1 MNKKLPVDQF
11 NAFIQYGQPYI
22 AGETN
27 KPLSNFSFGIKDIFD
42 VAGFPTAFGS
52 PDWLNTHPLATQTAP
67 AVLDLVQQGATLIGK
82 THTDELTYSIL
93 GINAHYGTPT
103 NPNYPSRI
111 PGGSSSGSAVSVAG
125 KLVDFAIGSDT
136 GGSVRTPASFCGI
149 YGMRPTHGRI
159 SLENARPLA
168 KSFDTLGWFSRDPE
182 ILFEVGKS
190 LLKEELKPN
199 TQAIEVLAPKQ
210 AWEIVP
216 EGLRRLALKRVQEIF
231 VRNNIVNKDLPSLNL
246 QAWANT
252 FSIIQA
258 SEIWQEHG
266 AWASRHFE
274 NFGPGIKDR
283 FLFAS
288 KIDPS
293 IAAQALDERIKI
305 QALLNSI
312 LDSTF
317 LLIPTV
323 ADIAPFLNS
332 TKNQLED
339 FRQKSFQL
347 LCIAGLGG
355 LPQISLP
362 VVYSSEGALG
372 ISLVGPK
379 DSDMELL
386 HFAKALAI

>member
-1 MNKKLPVDQF
+1 MNKNLPVDQF

-22 AGETN
+22 AGEIN
-27 KPLSNFSFGIKDIFD
+27 KPLSNLSFGIKDIFD
-42 VAGFPTAFGS
+42 IAGFPTAFGS
-52 PDWLNTHPLATQTAP
+52 PDWLNTHPVATQTAP
-67 AVLDLVQQGATLIGK
+67 AVLDLVQQGATLVGK

-103 NPNYPSRI
+103 NPNYPNRI

-125 KLVDFAIGSDT
+125 KLVDFTIGSDT

-159 SLENARPLA
+159 TLENARPLA
-168 KSFDTLGWFSRDPE
+168 KSFDTLGWFARDPE
-182 ILFEVGKS
+182 ILSEVGKS
-190 LLKEELKPN
+190 LLKEGLKPN
-199 TQAIEVLAPKQ
+199 TQDIEVVAPNQ

-216 EGLRRLALKRVQEIF
+216 DELRRLALKRVQEIL
-231 VRNNIVNKDLPSLNL
+231 VRNNVINKDLPSLNL
-246 QAWANT
+246 KSWANT
-252 FSIIQA
+252 FNIIQA
-258 SEIWQEHG
+258 NEIWQEHG
-266 AWASRHFE
+266 VWASKHFE
-274 NFGPGIKDR
+274 NLGPGIKDR

-293 IAAQALDERIKI
+293 IAAQAVGQRIKI
-305 QALLNSI
+305 QDLLNSI
-312 LDSTF
+312 LTNTF

-323 ADIAPFLNS
+323 ADIAPLLNS

-339 FRQKSFQL
+339 FRQKSLQL
-347 LCIAGLGG
+347 LCISGLGG

-362 VVYSSEGALG
+362 VVSNSEGALG

-386 HFAKALAI
+386 HFAKTLAI

>member
-1 MNKKLPVDQF
+1 MNKNLPVDQF

-22 AGETN
+22 AGEKN

-52 PDWLNTHPLATQTAP
+52 PDWLNTHPVATQTAP
-67 AVLDLVQQGATLIGK
+67 VVLDLVQQGATLVGK

-103 NPNYPSRI
+103 NPNYPDRI

-159 SLENARPLA
+159 SLKNARPLA

-190 LLKEELKPN
+190 LLKKDFRPN
-199 TQAIEVLAPKQ
+199 SQVIEVFAPKQ
-210 AWEIVP
+210 AWEILP
-216 EGLRRLALKRVQEIF
+216 DNLRTLALKRVQEIF
-231 VRNNIVNKDLPSLNL
+231 VRNSVVNKDLPSLNL
-246 QAWANT
+246 MSWANT
-252 FSIIQA
+252 FNVIQA

-274 NFGPGIKDR
+274 NLGPGIKDR

-288 KIDPS
+288 KIDPA
-293 IAAQALDERIKI
+293 ITAQALDARIQI
-305 QALLNSI
+305 QNLLNSI
-312 LDSTF
+312 LDNRF

-323 ADIAPFLNS
+323 ANIAPILNS

-362 VVYSSEGALG
+362 VVFSPEGALG

-379 DSDMELL
+379 DSDLELL
-386 HFAKALAI
+386 SFAKVLAI

>member
-1 MNKKLPVDQF
+1 MNKNLPVDQF

-22 AGETN
+22 AGEAN

-52 PDWLNTHPLATQTAP
+52 PDWLNTHPVATKTAP
-67 AVLDLVQQGATLIGK
+67 VVLDLVQQGATLVGK

-103 NPNYPSRI
+103 NPNYPNRI

-168 KSFDTLGWFSRDPE
+168 KSFDTLGWFARDPE
-182 ILFEVGKS
+182 ILFGVGKS
-190 LLKEELKPN
+190 LLKEEHKSN
-199 TQAIEVLAPKQ
+199 TQAIEVIAPRQ

-216 EGLRRLALKRVQEIF
+216 DGLRELALKRVQEIF
-231 VRNNIVNKDLPSLNL
+231 VRNNVVNKDLPSLNL
-246 QAWANT
+246 KAWANT

-258 SEIWQEHG
+258 NEIWQEHG

-274 NFGPGIKDR
+274 NLGPGIKDR

-293 IAAQALDERIKI
+293 IATQALDERIKI
-305 QALLNSI
+305 QDLLNSI
-312 LDSTF
+312 LDNKF

-323 ADIAPFLNS
+323 ADIAPLLNS
-332 TKNQLED
+332 TQNQLED

-362 VVYSSEGALG
+362 VVSSTEGALG

-379 DSDMELL
+379 DSDMQLL

>member
-1 MNKKLPVDQF
+1 MNKNLPIDQF

-22 AGETN
+22 AGVIN

-52 PDWLNTHPLATQTAP
+52 PDWLNTHPVATQTAP
-67 AVLDLVQQGATLIGK
+67 AVLDLVQQGATLVGK

-103 NPNYPSRI
+103 NPNYPNRI

-168 KSFDTLGWFSRDPE
+168 TSFDTLGWFARDPE
-182 ILFEVGKS
+182 ILFKVGKS
-190 LLKEELKPN
+190 LLKEEFKPN
-199 TQAIEVLAPKQ
+199 TQAIEVVAPKQ

-216 EGLRRLALKRVQEIF
+216 DGLRRLALKRVQEIF
-231 VRNNIVNKDLPSLNL
+231 VRNNLVNKDLPSLNL
-246 QAWANT
+246 KAWANT

-258 SEIWQEHG
+258 NEIWQEHG

-274 NFGPGIKDR
+274 NLGPGIKDR

-293 IAAQALDERIKI
+293 IATQALDERIKI
-305 QALLNSI
+305 RNLLNSI
-312 LDSTF
+312 LDNKF

-323 ADIAPFLNS
+323 ADIAPLLNS
-332 TKNQLED
+332 TKNKLED

-362 VVYSSEGALG
+362 VVSSPEGALG

-379 DSDMELL
+379 DSDLELL
-386 HFAKALAI
+386 SFAKALAI

>member
-1 MNKKLPVDQF
+1 MNKNLPVDQF
-11 NAFIQYGQPYI
+11 NAFIQCRQPYI

-42 VAGFPTAFGS
+42 VAGFATAFGS
-52 PDWLNTHPLATQTAP
+52 PDWLNTHPVATQTAP
-67 AVLDLVQQGATLIGK
+67 VVLDLVQQGATLVGK

-103 NPNYPSRI
+103 NPNYPNRI

-159 SLENARPLA
+159 SLKNARPLA
-168 KSFDTLGWFSRDPE
+168 KSFDTLGWFARDPE

-190 LLKEELKPN
+190 LLKEEHKSN
-199 TQAIEVLAPKQ
+199 NQAIEVIAPKQ

-216 EGLRRLALKRVQEIF
+216 DGLRRLALKRVQEIF
-231 VRNNIVNKDLPSLNL
+231 VRNNLANKDLPSLNL
-246 QAWANT
+246 KAWANT

-274 NFGPGIKDR
+274 NLGPGIKDR

-293 IAAQALDERIKI
+293 IATQALDERIKI
-305 QALLNSI
+305 QDLLNSI
-312 LDSTF
+312 LDNKF

-323 ADIAPFLNS
+323 ADIAPLLNS

-362 VVYSSEGALG
+362 VVSSTEGALG
-372 ISLVGPK
+372 ISLVGSK

-386 HFAKALAI
+386 HFAKTLNI

>member
-1 MNKKLPVDQF
+1 MNKNLPVDQF

-22 AGETN
+22 AGEKN
-27 KPLSNFSFGIKDIFD
+27 QPLSHFSFGIKDIFD

-52 PDWLNTHPLATQTAP
+52 PDWLNTHPVATQTAP
-67 AVLDLVQQGATLIGK
+67 AVLDLVQQGATLVGK

-103 NPNYPSRI
+103 NPNYPNRI

-168 KSFDTLGWFSRDPE
+168 KSFDTLGWFARDPE

-199 TQAIEVLAPKQ
+199 TQAIEVIAPKQ
-210 AWEIVP
+210 AWEVVP
-216 EGLRRLALKRVQEIF
+216 DGLRRLALKRVQEIF
-231 VRNNIVNKDLPSLNL
+231 VSNNVINKDLPSLNL
-246 QAWANT
+246 KSWANT

-274 NFGPGIKDR
+274 NLGPGIKDR

-293 IAAQALDERIKI
+293 IAAQALDERIRI
-305 QALLNSI
+305 QDLLNSI
-312 LDSTF
+312 LDNKF

-323 ADIAPFLNS
+323 ADVAPFLSS

-362 VVYSSEGALG
+362 AVSSTEGALG

-379 DSDMELL
+379 DSDMQLL

>member
-1 MNKKLPVDQF
+1 MNKNLPIDQF

-22 AGETN
+22 AGVIN

-52 PDWLNTHPLATQTAP
+52 PDWLNTHPVATQTAP
-67 AVLDLVQQGATLIGK
+67 AVLDLVQQGATLVGK

-103 NPNYPSRI
+103 NPNYPNRI

-168 KSFDTLGWFSRDPE
+168 TSFDTLGWFARDPE
-182 ILFEVGKS
+182 ILFKVGKS
-190 LLKEELKPN
+190 LLKEEFKPN
-199 TQAIEVLAPKQ
+199 TQAIEVVAPKQ

-216 EGLRRLALKRVQEIF
+216 DGLRRLALKRVQEIF
-231 VRNNIVNKDLPSLNL
+231 VRNNLVNKDLPSLNL
-246 QAWANT
+246 KAWANT

-258 SEIWQEHG
+258 NEIWQEHG
-266 AWASRHFE
+266 VWASRHFE
-274 NFGPGIKDR
+274 NLGPGIKDR

-293 IAAQALDERIKI
+293 IATQALDERIKI
-305 QALLNSI
+305 RNLLNSI
-312 LDSTF
+312 LDNKF

-323 ADIAPFLNS
+323 ADIAPLLNS
-332 TKNQLED
+332 TKNKLED

-362 VVYSSEGALG
+362 VVSSPEGALG

-379 DSDMELL
+379 DSDLELL
-386 HFAKALAI
+386 SFAKALAI

>member
-1 MNKKLPVDQF
+1 MNKNLPVDQF
-11 NAFIQYGQPYI
+11 NAFIQCRQPYI

-52 PDWLNTHPLATQTAP
+52 PDWLNTHPVATQTAP
-67 AVLDLVQQGATLIGK
+67 AVLDLVQQGATLVGK

-103 NPNYPSRI
+103 NPNYPNRI

-159 SLENARPLA
+159 SLKNARPLA
-168 KSFDTLGWFSRDPE
+168 KSFDTLGWFARDPE
-182 ILFEVGKS
+182 ILFEVGKT
-190 LLKEELKPN
+190 LLKEEHKSN
-199 TQAIEVLAPKQ
+199 NQAIEVIAPKQ

-216 EGLRRLALKRVQEIF
+216 DGLRRLALKRVQEIF
-231 VRNNIVNKDLPSLNL
+231 VRNNLANKDLPSLNL
-246 QAWANT
+246 KAWANT

-274 NFGPGIKDR
+274 NLGPGIKDR

-293 IAAQALDERIKI
+293 IATQALDERIKI
-305 QALLNSI
+305 QDLLNSI
-312 LDSTF
+312 LDNKF

-323 ADIAPFLNS
+323 ADVAPLLNS

-362 VVYSSEGALG
+362 VVSSIEGALG

-386 HFAKALAI
+386 HFAKTLKI

>member
-1 MNKKLPVDQF
+1 MNKNLPIDQF

-22 AGETN
+22 AGVIN

-52 PDWLNTHPLATQTAP
+52 PDWLNTHPVATQTAP
-67 AVLDLVQQGATLIGK
+67 AVLDLVQQGATLVGK

-103 NPNYPSRI
+103 NPNYPNRI

-168 KSFDTLGWFSRDPE
+168 TSFDTLGWFARDPE
-182 ILFEVGKS
+182 ILFKVGKS
-190 LLKEELKPN
+190 LLKEEFKPN
-199 TQAIEVLAPKQ
+199 TQAIEVVAPKQ

-216 EGLRRLALKRVQEIF
+216 DGLRKLALKRVQEIF
-231 VRNNIVNKDLPSLNL
+231 VRNNLVNKDLPSLNL
-246 QAWANT
+246 KAWANT

-258 SEIWQEHG
+258 NEIWQEHG

-274 NFGPGIKDR
+274 NLGPGIKDR

-293 IAAQALDERIKI
+293 IATQALDERIKI
-305 QALLNSI
+305 RNLLNSI
-312 LDSTF
+312 LDNKF

-323 ADIAPFLNS
+323 ADTAPLLNS
-332 TKNQLED
+332 TKNKLED

-362 VVYSSEGALG
+362 VVSSPEGALG

-379 DSDMELL
+379 DSDLELL
-386 HFAKALAI
+386 SFAKALAI

>member
-1 MNKKLPVDQF
+1 MNKNLPVDQF
-11 NAFIQYGQPYI
+11 NAFIQCGQPYI
-22 AGETN
+22 AGYTN

-52 PDWLNTHPLATQTAP
+52 PDWLNTHPVATQTAP
-67 AVLDLVQQGATLIGK
+67 VVLELVQQGATLVGK

-103 NPNYPSRI
+103 NPNYPNRI

-159 SLENARPLA
+159 SLKNARPLA
-168 KSFDTLGWFSRDPE
+168 KSFDTLGWFARDPE

-190 LLKEELKPN
+190 LLKEERKSN
-199 TQAIEVLAPKQ
+199 TQAIEVVAPKQ

-216 EGLRRLALKRVQEIF
+216 DGLRRLALKRVQEIF
-231 VRNNIVNKDLPSLNL
+231 GRNNVVNKDLPSLNL
-246 QAWANT
+246 KAWANT

-274 NFGPGIKDR
+274 NLGPGIKDR

-288 KIDPS
+288 QIDPP
-293 IAAQALDERIKI
+293 ITTKALDERIKI
-305 QALLNSI
+305 QDLLNSI
-312 LDSTF
+312 LDNKF

-323 ADIAPFLNS
+323 ADIAPLLNS

-362 VVYSSEGALG
+362 VVSSTEGALG

-386 HFAKALAI
+386 SFAKALAI

>member
-1 MNKKLPVDQF
+1 MNKNLPIDQF

-22 AGETN
+22 AGVIN
-27 KPLSNFSFGIKDIFD
+27 KPLNNFSFGIKDIFD

-52 PDWLNTHPLATQTAP
+52 PDWLNTHPVATQTAP
-67 AVLDLVQQGATLIGK
+67 AVLDLVQQGATLVGK

-103 NPNYPSRI
+103 NPNYPNRI

-168 KSFDTLGWFSRDPE
+168 TSFDTLGWFARDPE
-182 ILFEVGKS
+182 ILFKVGKS
-190 LLKEELKPN
+190 LLKEEFKPN
-199 TQAIEVLAPKQ
+199 TQAIEVVAPKQ

-216 EGLRRLALKRVQEIF
+216 DGLRKLALKRVQEIF
-231 VRNNIVNKDLPSLNL
+231 VRNNLVNKDLPSLNL
-246 QAWANT
+246 KAWANT

-258 SEIWQEHG
+258 NEIWQEHG

-274 NFGPGIKDR
+274 NLGPGIKDR

-293 IAAQALDERIKI
+293 IATQALDERIKI
-305 QALLNSI
+305 RNLLNSI
-312 LDSTF
+312 LDNKF

-323 ADIAPFLNS
+323 ADIAPLLNS
-332 TKNQLED
+332 TKNKLED

-362 VVYSSEGALG
+362 VVSSPEGALG

-379 DSDMELL
+379 DSDLELL
-386 HFAKALAI
+386 SFAKALAI

>member
-1 MNKKLPVDQF
+1 MNKNLPVDQF

-42 VAGFPTAFGS
+42 VAGFQTAFGS
-52 PDWLNTHPLATQTAP
+52 PDWLNTHPVATQTAP
-67 AVLDLVQQGATLIGK
+67 VVLDLVQQGATLVGK

-103 NPNYPSRI
+103 NPNYPNRI

-149 YGMRPTHGRI
+149 YGIRPTHGRI

-190 LLKEELKPN
+190 LLKNEFKPN
-199 TQAIEVLAPKQ
+199 GQAIEVIAPKQ
-210 AWEIVP
+210 AWEIIP
-216 EGLRRLALKRVQEIF
+216 DELRRLALNRVQEIF
-231 VRNNIVNKDLPSLNL
+231 VRNNVVNKDLPSLNL
-246 QAWANT
+246 KSWANT

-266 AWASRHFE
+266 AWAAKHFE
-274 NFGPGIKDR
+274 NLGPGIKDR

-293 IAAQALDERIKI
+293 IAKQALDERIKI
-305 QALLNSI
+305 QDLLNSI
-312 LDSTF
+312 LDNKF

-323 ADIAPFLNS
+323 ADIAPLLNS
-332 TKNQLED
+332 AKNQLED

-362 VVYSSEGALG
+362 VVSSSEGALG

-379 DSDMELL
+379 DSDLELL
-386 HFAKALAI
+386 SFAKALAI

>member
-1 MNKKLPVDQF
+1 MNKNLPVDPF

-22 AGETN
+22 AGVIN

-52 PDWLNTHPLATQTAP
+52 PDWLNTHPVATQTAP
-67 AVLDLVQQGATLIGK
+67 AVLDLVQQGATLVGK

-103 NPNYPSRI
+103 NPNYPNRI

-168 KSFDTLGWFSRDPE
+168 TSFDTLGWFARDPE
-182 ILFEVGKS
+182 ILFKVGKS
-190 LLKEELKPN
+190 LLKEEFKPN
-199 TQAIEVLAPKQ
+199 TQAIEVVAPKQ

-216 EGLRRLALKRVQEIF
+216 DGLRKLALKRVQEIF
-231 VRNNIVNKDLPSLNL
+231 VRNNLVNKDLPSLNL
-246 QAWANT
+246 KAWANT

-258 SEIWQEHG
+258 NEIWQEHG

-274 NFGPGIKDR
+274 NLGPGIKDR

-293 IAAQALDERIKI
+293 IATQALDERIKI
-305 QALLNSI
+305 RNLLNSI
-312 LDSTF
+312 LDNKF

-323 ADIAPFLNS
+323 ADIAPLLNS
-332 TKNQLED
+332 TKNKLED

-362 VVYSSEGALG
+362 VVSSPEGALG

-379 DSDMELL
+379 DSDLELL
-386 HFAKALAI
+386 SFAKALAI

>member
-190 LLKEELKPN
+190 LLKEELKSN
-199 TQAIEVLAPKQ
+199 TQAIEVVAPKQ

-231 VRNNIVNKDLPSLNL
+231 VRNNIINKDLPSLNL

-274 NFGPGIKDR
+274 NLGPGIKDR

-362 VVYSSEGALG
+362 VVSSSEGALG

>member
-1 MNKKLPVDQF
+1 MNKNLPIDQF

-22 AGETN
+22 AGVIN

-52 PDWLNTHPLATQTAP
+52 PDWLNTHPVATQTAP
-67 AVLDLVQQGATLIGK
+67 AVLDLVQQGATLVGK

-103 NPNYPSRI
+103 NPNYPNRI

-168 KSFDTLGWFSRDPE
+168 TSFDTLGWFARDPE
-182 ILFEVGKS
+182 ILFKVGKS
-190 LLKEELKPN
+190 LLKEEFKPN
-199 TQAIEVLAPKQ
+199 TQAIEVVAPKQ

-216 EGLRRLALKRVQEIF
+216 DGLRRLALKRVQEIF
-231 VRNNIVNKDLPSLNL
+231 VRNNLVNKDLPSLNL
-246 QAWANT
+246 KAWANT

-258 SEIWQEHG
+258 NEIWQEHG

-274 NFGPGIKDR
+274 NLGPGIKDR

-293 IAAQALDERIKI
+293 IATQALDERIKI
-305 QALLNSI
+305 RNLLNPI
-312 LDSTF
+312 LDNKF

-323 ADIAPFLNS
+323 ADIAPLLNS
-332 TKNQLED
+332 TKNKLED

-362 VVYSSEGALG
+362 VVSSPEGALG

-379 DSDMELL
+379 DSDLELL
-386 HFAKALAI
+386 SFAKALAI

>member
-1 MNKKLPVDQF
+1 MNKNLPVDQF

-52 PDWLNTHPLATQTAP
+52 PDWLNTHPVATQTAP
-67 AVLDLVQQGATLIGK
+67 AVLDLVQQGATLVGK

-103 NPNYPSRI
+103 NPNYPKQI

-168 KSFDTLGWFSRDPE
+168 KSFDTLGWFARDPE
-182 ILFEVGKS
+182 ILFQVGKS

-199 TQAIEVLAPKQ
+199 TQAVEVVAPKQ
-210 AWEIVP
+210 AWEIIP
-216 EGLRRLALKRVQEIF
+216 DGLRRLALKRVQEIF
-231 VRNNIVNKDLPSLNL
+231 VRNNVVNKDLPSLNL
-246 QAWANT
+246 KSWANN

-266 AWASRHFE
+266 AWASSHFE
-274 NFGPGIKDR
+274 NLGPGIKDR

-288 KIDPS
+288 KIDPA
-293 IAAQALDERIKI
+293 ITAEALDERIKI
-305 QALLNSI
+305 QNLLNSI
-312 LDSTF
+312 LDNKF

-323 ADIAPFLNS
+323 ADVAPLLSS

-362 VVYSSEGALG
+362 VVSSAEGALG

-386 HFAKALAI
+386 LFAKALAI

>member
-1 MNKKLPVDQF
+1 MNKNLPVDQF
-11 NAFIQYGQPYI
+11 NAFIQCGQPYI
-22 AGETN
+22 AGYTN

-52 PDWLNTHPLATQTAP
+52 PDWLNTHPVATQTAP
-67 AVLDLVQQGATLIGK
+67 VVLELVQQGATLVGK

-103 NPNYPSRI
+103 NPNYPNRI

-159 SLENARPLA
+159 SLKNARPLA
-168 KSFDTLGWFSRDPE
+168 KSFDTLGWFARDPE

-190 LLKEELKPN
+190 LLKEERKSN
-199 TQAIEVLAPKQ
+199 TQAIEVVAPKQ

-216 EGLRRLALKRVQEIF
+216 DGLRRLALKRVQEIF
-231 VRNNIVNKDLPSLNL
+231 GRNNVVNKDLPSLNL
-246 QAWANT
+246 KAWANT

-274 NFGPGIKDR
+274 NLGPGIKDR

-288 KIDPS
+288 KIDPP
-293 IAAQALDERIKI
+293 IATKALDERIKI
-305 QALLNSI
+305 QDLLNSI
-312 LDSTF
+312 LDNKF

-323 ADIAPFLNS
+323 ADIAPLLNS

-362 VVYSSEGALG
+362 VVSSTEGALG

-386 HFAKALAI
+386 SFAKALAI

>member
-1 MNKKLPVDQF
+1 MNKNLPVDQF

-52 PDWLNTHPLATQTAP
+52 PDWLNTHPVATQTAP
-67 AVLDLVQQGATLIGK
+67 AVLDLVQQGATLVGK

-103 NPNYPSRI
+103 NPNYPNRI

-168 KSFDTLGWFSRDPE
+168 TSFDTLGWFARDPE
-182 ILFEVGKS
+182 ILFKVGKS
-190 LLKEELKPN
+190 LLKEEFKPN
-199 TQAIEVLAPKQ
+199 TQAIEVVAPKQ

-216 EGLRRLALKRVQEIF
+216 DGLRKLALKRVQEIF
-231 VRNNIVNKDLPSLNL
+231 VRNNLVNKDLPSLNL
-246 QAWANT
+246 KAWANT

-274 NFGPGIKDR
+274 NLGPGIKDR

-293 IAAQALDERIKI
+293 IAAQALDEKIRI
-305 QALLNSI
+305 QDLLNSI
-312 LDSTF
+312 LDNKF

-323 ADIAPFLNS
+323 ADVAPFLSS

-362 VVYSSEGALG
+362 AVSSTEGALG

-379 DSDMELL
+379 DSDMQLL

>member
-1 MNKKLPVDQF
+1 MNKNLPIDQF

-22 AGETN
+22 AGVIN

-52 PDWLNTHPLATQTAP
+52 PDWLNTHPVATQTAP
-67 AVLDLVQQGATLIGK
+67 AVLDLVQQGATLVGK

-103 NPNYPSRI
+103 NPNYPNRI

-168 KSFDTLGWFSRDPE
+168 TSFDTLGWFARDPE
-182 ILFEVGKS
+182 ILFKVGKS
-190 LLKEELKPN
+190 LLKEEFKPN
-199 TQAIEVLAPKQ
+199 TQAIEVVAPKQ

-216 EGLRRLALKRVQEIF
+216 DGLRKLALKRVQEIF
-231 VRNNIVNKDLPSLNL
+231 VRNNLVNKDLPSLNL
-246 QAWANT
+246 KAWANT

-258 SEIWQEHG
+258 NEIWQEHG
-266 AWASRHFE
+266 AWASRHLE
-274 NFGPGIKDR
+274 NLGPGIKDR

-293 IAAQALDERIKI
+293 IATQALDERIKI
-305 QALLNSI
+305 RNLLNSI
-312 LDSTF
+312 LDNKF

-323 ADIAPFLNS
+323 ADIAPLLNS
-332 TKNQLED
+332 TKNKLED

-362 VVYSSEGALG
+362 VVSSPEGALG

-379 DSDMELL
+379 DSDLELL
-386 HFAKALAI
+386 SFAKALAI

>member
-1 MNKKLPVDQF
+1 MNKNLPIDQF

-22 AGETN
+22 AGVIN

-52 PDWLNTHPLATQTAP
+52 PDWLNTHPVATQTAP
-67 AVLDLVQQGATLIGK
+67 AVLDLVQQGATLVGK

-103 NPNYPSRI
+103 NPNYPNRI

-168 KSFDTLGWFSRDPE
+168 TSFDTLGWFARDPE
-182 ILFEVGKS
+182 ILFKVGKS
-190 LLKEELKPN
+190 LLKEEFKPN
-199 TQAIEVLAPKQ
+199 TQAIEVVAPKQ

-216 EGLRRLALKRVQEIF
+216 DGLRRLALKRVQEIF
-231 VRNNIVNKDLPSLNL
+231 VRNNLVNKDLPSLNL
-246 QAWANT
+246 KAWANT

-258 SEIWQEHG
+258 NEIWQEHG

-274 NFGPGIKDR
+274 NLGPGIKDR

-293 IAAQALDERIKI
+293 IATQALDERIKI
-305 QALLNSI
+305 RNLLNSI
-312 LDSTF
+312 LDNKF

-323 ADIAPFLNS
+323 ADIAPLLNS
-332 TKNQLED
+332 AKNKLED

-362 VVYSSEGALG
+362 VVSSPEGALG

-379 DSDMELL
+379 DSDLELL
-386 HFAKALAI
+386 SFAKALAI

>member
-231 VRNNIVNKDLPSLNL
+231 VRNNIINKDLPSLNL

-274 NFGPGIKDR
+274 NLGPGIKDR

-379 DSDMELL
+379 DSDMKLL

>member
-1 MNKKLPVDQF
+1 MNKNLPIDQF

-22 AGETN
+22 AGVIN

-52 PDWLNTHPLATQTAP
+52 PDWLNTHPVATQTAP
-67 AVLDLVQQGATLIGK
+67 AVLDLVQQGATLVGK

-103 NPNYPSRI
+103 NPNYPNRI

-168 KSFDTLGWFSRDPE
+168 TSFDTLGWFARDPE
-182 ILFEVGKS
+182 ILFKVGKS
-190 LLKEELKPN
+190 LLKEEFKPN
-199 TQAIEVLAPKQ
+199 TQAIEVVAPKQ
-210 AWEIVP
+210 AWEIIP
-216 EGLRRLALKRVQEIF
+216 DGLRKLALKRVQEIF
-231 VRNNIVNKDLPSLNL
+231 VRNNLVNKDLPSLNL
-246 QAWANT
+246 KAWANT

-258 SEIWQEHG
+258 NEIWQEHG

-274 NFGPGIKDR
+274 NLGPGIKDR

-293 IAAQALDERIKI
+293 IATQALDERIKI
-305 QALLNSI
+305 RNLLNSI
-312 LDSTF
+312 LDNKF

-323 ADIAPFLNS
+323 ADIAPLLNS
-332 TKNQLED
+332 TKNKLED

-362 VVYSSEGALG
+362 VVSSPEGALG

-379 DSDMELL
+379 DSDLELL
-386 HFAKALAI
+386 SFAKALAI

>member
-1 MNKKLPVDQF
+1 MNKNLPVDQF
-11 NAFIQYGQPYI
+11 NAFIQCGQPYI

-52 PDWLNTHPLATQTAP
+52 PDWLNTHPVATQTAP
-67 AVLDLVQQGATLIGK
+67 VVLDLVQQGATLVGK

-103 NPNYPSRI
+103 NPNYPNRI

-159 SLENARPLA
+159 SLKNARPLA
-168 KSFDTLGWFSRDPE
+168 KSFDTLGWFARDPE

-190 LLKEELKPN
+190 LLKEEHKSN
-199 TQAIEVLAPKQ
+199 TQAIEVIAPKQ

-216 EGLRRLALKRVQEIF
+216 DGLRRLALKRVQEIF
-231 VRNNIVNKDLPSLNL
+231 VRNNVVNKDLPSLNL
-246 QAWANT
+246 KAWANT

-258 SEIWQEHG
+258 NEIWQEHG

-274 NFGPGIKDR
+274 NLGPGIKDR

-293 IAAQALDERIKI
+293 IATQALDERIKI
-305 QALLNSI
+305 QDLLNSI
-312 LDSTF
+312 LDNKF

-323 ADIAPFLNS
+323 ADIAPLLNS

-362 VVYSSEGALG
+362 VVSSPEGALG

-379 DSDMELL
+379 DSDLELL
-386 HFAKALAI
+386 SFAKALAI

>member
-1 MNKKLPVDQF
+1 MNKNLPIDQF
-11 NAFIQYGQPYI
+11 NAFIQYGQPFI
-22 AGETN
+22 AGVIN

-52 PDWLNTHPLATQTAP
+52 PDWLNTHPVATQTAP
-67 AVLDLVQQGATLIGK
+67 AVLDLVQQGATLVGK

-103 NPNYPSRI
+103 NPNYPNRI

-168 KSFDTLGWFSRDPE
+168 KSFDTLGWFARDPE
-182 ILFEVGKS
+182 ILFQVGKS
-190 LLKEELKPN
+190 LLKEEFKPN
-199 TQAIEVLAPKQ
+199 TQAIEVVAPKQ

-216 EGLRRLALKRVQEIF
+216 DGLRRLALKRVQEIF
-231 VRNNIVNKDLPSLNL
+231 VRNNLVNKDLPSLNL
-246 QAWANT
+246 KAWANT

-258 SEIWQEHG
+258 NEIWQEHG

-274 NFGPGIKDR
+274 NLGPGIKDR

-293 IAAQALDERIKI
+293 IATQALDERIKI
-305 QALLNSI
+305 RNLLNSI
-312 LDSTF
+312 LDNKF

-323 ADIAPFLNS
+323 ADIAPLLNS
-332 TKNQLED
+332 TKNKLED

-362 VVYSSEGALG
+362 VVSSPEGALG

-379 DSDMELL
+379 DSDLELL
-386 HFAKALAI
+386 SFAKALAI

>member
-1 MNKKLPVDQF
+1 MNKNLLVDQF
-11 NAFIQYGQPYI
+11 NAFIQCGQPYI
-22 AGETN
+22 AGYTN

-52 PDWLNTHPLATQTAP
+52 PDWLNTHPVATQTAP
-67 AVLDLVQQGATLIGK
+67 AVLDLVQQGATLVGK

-103 NPNYPSRI
+103 NPNYPNRI

-168 KSFDTLGWFSRDPE
+168 TSFDTLGWFARDPE
-182 ILFEVGKS
+182 ILFKVGKS
-190 LLKEELKPN
+190 LLKEEFKPN
-199 TQAIEVLAPKQ
+199 TQAIEVVAPKQ

-216 EGLRRLALKRVQEIF
+216 DGLRKLALKRVQEIF
-231 VRNNIVNKDLPSLNL
+231 VRNNLVNKDLPSLNL
-246 QAWANT
+246 KAWANT

-258 SEIWQEHG
+258 NEIWQEHG

-274 NFGPGIKDR
+274 NLGPGIKDR

-293 IAAQALDERIKI
+293 IATQALDERIKI
-305 QALLNSI
+305 RNLLNSI
-312 LDSTF
+312 LDNKF

-323 ADIAPFLNS
+323 ADIAPLLNS
-332 TKNQLED
+332 TKNKLED

-362 VVYSSEGALG
+362 VVSSPEGALG

-379 DSDMELL
+379 DSDLELL
-386 HFAKALAI
+386 SFAKALAI

>member
-1 MNKKLPVDQF
+1 MNKNLPVDQF

-52 PDWLNTHPLATQTAP
+52 PDWLNTHPVADQTAP
-67 AVLDLVQQGATLIGK
+67 VVLDLVQQGATLVGK

-93 GINAHYGTPT
+93 GMNAHYGTPT
-103 NPNYPSRI
+103 NPNYPNRI

-149 YGMRPTHGRI
+149 YGIRPTHGRI

-190 LLKEELKPN
+190 LLKNEFKPN
-199 TQAIEVLAPKQ
+199 SQAIEVIAPKQ

-216 EGLRRLALKRVQEIF
+216 DELRRLALNRVQEIF
-231 VRNNIVNKDLPSLNL
+231 VRNTVVNKDLPSLNL
-246 QAWANT
+246 KSWANT

-266 AWASRHFE
+266 AWAARHFE
-274 NFGPGIKDR
+274 NLGPGIKDR

-293 IAAQALDERIKI
+293 IATQALDERIKI
-305 QALLNSI
+305 QGLLNSI
-312 LDSTF
+312 LDNKF

-323 ADIAPFLNS
+323 ADIAPLLNS

-362 VVYSSEGALG
+362 FVSGSEGALG

-379 DSDMELL
+379 DSDLELL
-386 HFAKALAI
+386 SFAKALAI

>member
-1 MNKKLPVDQF
+1 MNKNLPIDQF

-22 AGETN
+22 AGVIN

-52 PDWLNTHPLATQTAP
+52 PDWLNTHPVATQTAP
-67 AVLDLVQQGATLIGK
+67 AVLDLVQQGATLVGK

-103 NPNYPSRI
+103 NPNYPNRI

-168 KSFDTLGWFSRDPE
+168 TSFDTLGWFARDPE
-182 ILFEVGKS
+182 ILFKVGKS
-190 LLKEELKPN
+190 ILKEEFKPN
-199 TQAIEVLAPKQ
+199 TQAIEVVAPKQ

-216 EGLRRLALKRVQEIF
+216 DGLRRLALKRVQEIF
-231 VRNNIVNKDLPSLNL
+231 VRNNLVNKDLPSLNL
-246 QAWANT
+246 KAWANT

-258 SEIWQEHG
+258 NEIWQEHG

-274 NFGPGIKDR
+274 NLGPGIKDR

-293 IAAQALDERIKI
+293 IATQALDERIKI
-305 QALLNSI
+305 RNLLNSI
-312 LDSTF
+312 LDNKF

-323 ADIAPFLNS
+323 ADIAPLLNS
-332 TKNQLED
+332 TKNKLED

-362 VVYSSEGALG
+362 VVSSPEGALG

-379 DSDMELL
+379 DSDLELL
-386 HFAKALAI
+386 SFAKALAI

>member
-22 AGETN
+22 KGE
-27 KPLSNFSFGIKDIFD
+27 KYQPLSNLSFGIKDIFD

-52 PDWLNTHPLATQTAP
+52 PDWLNSHPIADQTAP
-67 AVLDLVQQGATLIGK
+67 AVLDLVQQGATLVGK

-103 NPNYPSRI
+103 NPNYPNRI

-190 LLKEELKPN
+190 LLKKESRPN
-199 TQAIEVLAPKQ
+199 SQAIEVVAPKQ

-216 EGLRRLALKRVQEIF
+216 EGIRKLALKRVEEIF
-231 VRNNIVNKDLPSLNL
+231 VRNNVVNKDLPSLNL
-246 QAWANT
+246 KSWANT
-252 FSIIQA
+252 FNIIQA

-266 AWASRHFE
+266 AWATRHFE
-274 NFGPGIKDR
+274 NLGPGIKDR

-293 IAAQALDERIKI
+293 MAAQAIDARNQI
-305 QALLNSI
+305 QDLLNSI
-312 LDSTF
+312 LDNKF

-323 ADIAPFLNS
+323 ADIAPLLNS

-362 VVYSSEGALG
+362 VVSSAEGALG

-379 DSDMELL
+379 DFDMELL
-386 HFAKALAI
+386 SFAKALAI

>member
-1 MNKKLPVDQF
+1 MNKNLPIDQF

-22 AGETN
+22 AGVIN

-52 PDWLNTHPLATQTAP
+52 PDWLNTHPVATQTAP
-67 AVLDLVQQGATLIGK
+67 AVLDLVQQGATLVGK

-103 NPNYPSRI
+103 NPNYPNRI

-168 KSFDTLGWFSRDPE
+168 TSFDTLGWFARDPE
-182 ILFEVGKS
+182 ILFKVGKS
-190 LLKEELKPN
+190 LLKEEFKPN
-199 TQAIEVLAPKQ
+199 TQAIEVVAPKQ

-216 EGLRRLALKRVQEIF
+216 DGLRKLALKRVQEIF
-231 VRNNIVNKDLPSLNL
+231 VRNNLVNKDLPSLNL
-246 QAWANT
+246 KAWANT

-258 SEIWQEHG
+258 NEIWQEHG

-274 NFGPGIKDR
+274 NLGPGIKDR

-293 IAAQALDERIKI
+293 IATKALDERIKI
-305 QALLNSI
+305 QDLLNSI
-312 LDSTF
+312 LDNKF

-323 ADIAPFLNS
+323 ADIAPLLNS
-332 TKNQLED
+332 TKNKLED

-362 VVYSSEGALG
+362 VVSSTEGALG

-386 HFAKALAI
+386 SFAKALAI

>member
-1 MNKKLPVDQF
+1 MNKNLPIDQF

-22 AGETN
+22 AGVIN

-52 PDWLNTHPLATQTAP
+52 PDWLNTHPVATQTAP
-67 AVLDLVQQGATLIGK
+67 AVLDLVQQGATLVGK

-103 NPNYPSRI
+103 NPNYPNRI

-159 SLENARPLA
+159 SLKNARPLA
-168 KSFDTLGWFSRDPE
+168 KSFDTLGWFARDPE
-182 ILFEVGKS
+182 ILFEVGKT
-190 LLKEELKPN
+190 LLKEEHKSN
-199 TQAIEVLAPKQ
+199 TQAIEVIAPKQ

-216 EGLRRLALKRVQEIF
+216 DGLRRLALKRVQEIF
-231 VRNNIVNKDLPSLNL
+231 VKNNLANKDLPSLNL
-246 QAWANT
+246 KAWANT

-258 SEIWQEHG
+258 NEIWQEHG

-274 NFGPGIKDR
+274 NLGPGIKDR
-283 FLFAS
+283 FLFAC

-293 IAAQALDERIKI
+293 IATQALDERIKI
-305 QALLNSI
+305 RNLLNSI
-312 LDSTF
+312 LDNKF

-323 ADIAPFLNS
+323 ADIAPLLNS
-332 TKNQLED
+332 TKNKLED

-362 VVYSSEGALG
+362 VVSSPEGALG

-379 DSDMELL
+379 DSDLELL
-386 HFAKALAI
+386 SFAKALAI

>member
-1 MNKKLPVDQF
+1 MNKNLPVDQF

-22 AGETN
+22 EGKKYQA
-27 KPLSNFSFGIKDIFD
+27 LSNFSFGIKDIFD

-52 PDWLNTHPLATQTAP
+52 PDWLNSHPVADQTAP
-67 AVLDLVQQGATLIGK
+67 VVLDLVQQGATLVGK

-103 NPNYPSRI
+103 NPNYPNRI

-149 YGMRPTHGRI
+149 YGIRPTHGRI

-168 KSFDTLGWFSRDPE
+168 KSFDTLGWFARDPE

-190 LLKEELKPN
+190 LLKTEFKQN
-199 TQAIEVLAPKQ
+199 SQAIEVIAPKQ

-216 EGLRRLALKRVQEIF
+216 DGLRRLSLNRVQEIF
-231 VRNNIVNKDLPSLNL
+231 VRNNVVNKDLPSLNL
-246 QAWANT
+246 KSWAST
-252 FSIIQA
+252 FNIIQA

-266 AWASRHFE
+266 AWAAMHFE

-293 IAAQALDERIKI
+293 IATQALDERIKI
-305 QALLNSI
+305 QDLLNSI
-312 LDSTF
+312 LDNKF

-323 ADIAPFLNS
+323 ADIAPLLNS

-362 VVYSSEGALG
+362 VISSTEGALG

-379 DSDMELL
+379 DSDMQLL

>member
-1 MNKKLPVDQF
+1 MNKNLPVDQF

-22 AGETN
+22 AGEAN

-52 PDWLNTHPLATQTAP
+52 PDWLNTHPVATKTAP
-67 AVLDLVQQGATLIGK
+67 VVLDLVQQGATLVGK

-103 NPNYPSRI
+103 NPNYPNRI

-190 LLKEELKPN
+190 LLKKDFRPN
-199 TQAIEVLAPKQ
+199 SQVIEVFAPKQ
-210 AWEIVP
+210 AWEILP
-216 EGLRRLALKRVQEIF
+216 DNLRTLALKRVQEIF
-231 VRNNIVNKDLPSLNL
+231 VRNSVVNKDLPSLNL
-246 QAWANT
+246 MSWANT
-252 FSIIQA
+252 FNVIQA

-274 NFGPGIKDR
+274 NLGPGIKDR

-288 KIDPS
+288 KIDPA
-293 IAAQALDERIKI
+293 ITAQALDARNQI
-305 QALLNSI
+305 QKLLNSI
-312 LDSTF
+312 LDNRF

-323 ADIAPFLNS
+323 ANIAPMLNS

-362 VVYSSEGALG
+362 VVFSPEGALG
-372 ISLVGPK
+372 ISLIGPK
-379 DSDMELL
+379 DSDLELL
-386 HFAKALAI
+386 SFAKVLAI

>member
-1 MNKKLPVDQF
+1 MNKNLPIDQF

-22 AGETN
+22 AGVIN

-52 PDWLNTHPLATQTAP
+52 PDWLNTHPVATQTAP
-67 AVLDLVQQGATLIGK
+67 AVLDLVQQGATLVGK

-103 NPNYPSRI
+103 NPNYPNRI

-168 KSFDTLGWFSRDPE
+168 TSFDTLGWFARDPE
-182 ILFEVGKS
+182 ILFKVGKS
-190 LLKEELKPN
+190 LLKEEFKPN
-199 TQAIEVLAPKQ
+199 TQAIEVVAPKQ

-216 EGLRRLALKRVQEIF
+216 DGLRRLALKRVQEIF
-231 VRNNIVNKDLPSLNL
+231 VRNNLVNKDLPSLNL
-246 QAWANT
+246 KAWANT

-258 SEIWQEHG
+258 NEIWQEHG

-274 NFGPGIKDR
+274 NLGPGIKDR
-283 FLFAS
+283 LLFAS
-288 KIDPS
+288 KIDPF
-293 IAAQALDERIKI
+293 IATQALDERIKI
-305 QALLNSI
+305 RNLLNSI
-312 LDSTF
+312 LDNKF

-323 ADIAPFLNS
+323 ADIAPLLNS
-332 TKNQLED
+332 TKNKLED

-362 VVYSSEGALG
+362 VVSSPEGALG

-379 DSDMELL
+379 DSDLELL
-386 HFAKALAI
+386 SFAKALAI

>member
-1 MNKKLPVDQF
+1 MNKNLPVDQF

-52 PDWLNTHPLATQTAP
+52 PDWLNTHPVATQTAP
-67 AVLDLVQQGATLIGK
+67 AVLDLVQQGATLVGK

-103 NPNYPSRI
+103 NPNYPKQI

-168 KSFDTLGWFSRDPE
+168 KSFDTLGWFARDPE

-210 AWEIVP
+210 AWEVIP
-216 EGLRRLALKRVQEIF
+216 DGLRRLALERVQEIF
-231 VRNNIVNKDLPSLNL
+231 VRNTVVNKDLPSLDL
-246 QAWANT
+246 KAWANT

-274 NFGPGIKDR
+274 NLGPGIKDR

-293 IAAQALDERIKI
+293 IAAQALDERIRI
-305 QALLNSI
+305 QDLLNSI
-312 LDSTF
+312 LDNKF

-323 ADIAPFLNS
+323 ADVAPFLSS

-362 VVYSSEGALG
+362 AVSSTEGALG

-379 DSDMELL
+379 DSDMQLL

>member
-1 MNKKLPVDQF
+1 MNKNLPVDQF

-22 AGETN
+22 AGDKN

-52 PDWLNTHPLATQTAP
+52 PDWLNTHPVATQTAP
-67 AVLDLVQQGATLIGK
+67 VVLDLVQQGATLVGK

-103 NPNYPSRI
+103 NPNYPNRI

-190 LLKEELKPN
+190 LLKKDFRPN
-199 TQAIEVLAPKQ
+199 SQVIEVFAPKQ
-210 AWEIVP
+210 AWEILP
-216 EGLRRLALKRVQEIF
+216 DNLRTLALKRVQEIF
-231 VRNNIVNKDLPSLNL
+231 IRNSVVNKDLPSLNL
-246 QAWANT
+246 MSWANT
-252 FSIIQA
+252 FNVIQA

-274 NFGPGIKDR
+274 NLGPGIKDR

-288 KIDPS
+288 KIDPA
-293 IAAQALDERIKI
+293 ITAQALDARNQI
-305 QALLNSI
+305 QNLLNSI
-312 LDSTF
+312 LDNRF

-323 ADIAPFLNS
+323 ANIAPILYS

-362 VVYSSEGALG
+362 VVFSPEGALG

-379 DSDMELL
+379 DSDLELL
-386 HFAKALAI
+386 SFAKVLAI

>member
-1 MNKKLPVDQF
+1 MNKNLPVDQF
-11 NAFIQYGQPYI
+11 NAFIQCGQPYI
-22 AGETN
+22 AGYTN

-52 PDWLNTHPLATQTAP
+52 PDWLNTHPVATQTAP
-67 AVLDLVQQGATLIGK
+67 VVLDLVQQGATLVGK

-103 NPNYPSRI
+103 NPNYPNRI

-159 SLENARPLA
+159 SLKNARPLA
-168 KSFDTLGWFSRDPE
+168 KSFDTLGWFARDPE

-190 LLKEELKPN
+190 LLKEERKSS
-199 TQAIEVLAPKQ
+199 TQAIEVVAPKQ

-216 EGLRRLALKRVQEIF
+216 DGLRRLALKRVQEIF
-231 VRNNIVNKDLPSLNL
+231 VRNNVVNKDLPSLNL
-246 QAWANT
+246 KAWANT

-274 NFGPGIKDR
+274 NLGPGIKDR

-293 IAAQALDERIKI
+293 TAAQAIETRKQI
-305 QALLNSI
+305 QDLLNTI
-312 LDSTF
+312 LDNKF

-323 ADIAPFLNS
+323 SDIAPLLNS

-362 VVYSSEGALG
+362 AVSSSEGALG
-372 ISLVGPK
+372 ISLIGPK

-386 HFAKALAI
+386 SFAKALAI

>member
-1 MNKKLPVDQF
+1 MNKNLPVDQF

-22 AGETN
+22 EGE
-27 KPLSNFSFGIKDIFD
+27 KYQALSNFSFGIKDIFD

-52 PDWLNTHPLATQTAP
+52 PDWLNTHPVATQTAP
-67 AVLDLVQQGATLIGK
+67 AVLDLVQQGATLVGK

-103 NPNYPSRI
+103 NPNYPNRI

-159 SLENARPLA
+159 SLKNARPLA
-168 KSFDTLGWFSRDPE
+168 KSFDTLGWFARDPE

-190 LLKEELKPN
+190 LLKEERKSN
-199 TQAIEVLAPKQ
+199 IQAIEVIAPKQ
-210 AWEIVP
+210 AWEIIP
-216 EGLRRLALKRVQEIF
+216 DGLRRLALKRVQEIF
-231 VRNNIVNKDLPSLNL
+231 IRNNVINKDLPSLNL
-246 QAWANT
+246 KAWANT

-274 NFGPGIKDR
+274 NLGPGIKDR

-293 IAAQALDERIKI
+293 IATQALDERIKI
-305 QALLNSI
+305 QDLLNSI
-312 LDSTF
+312 LYNKF

-323 ADIAPFLNS
+323 VDIAPLLNS
-332 TKNQLED
+332 TKNHLED

-362 VVYSSEGALG
+362 VVFSTEGALG

-386 HFAKALAI
+386 HFAKTLNI